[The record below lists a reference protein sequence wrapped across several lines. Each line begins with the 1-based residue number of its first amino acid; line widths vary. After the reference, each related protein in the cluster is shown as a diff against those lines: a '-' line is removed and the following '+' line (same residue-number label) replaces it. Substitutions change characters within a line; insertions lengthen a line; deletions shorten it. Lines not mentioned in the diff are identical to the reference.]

1 METIIVYL
9 DDAGHAAQALVSMT
23 NPAAPARQ
31 VVPRHWILVAC
42 APRMTHRISK
52 WVSHRTRENW
62 RERWADKLFEQVLP
76 LLQRREGD
84 RITPV
89 LARVPL
95 PELTRSLQGEFGPA
109 SVVDVRRPKSVGEQP
124 ANDGREPDAPGRPGP
139 GPLLGLGAALLLA
152 CD

>member
-9 DDAGHAAQALVSMT
+9 DDAVHAVQALAAMT
-23 NPAAPARQ
+23 GPAAPARRAS
-31 VVPRHWILVAC
+31 RHWILVAC

-52 WVSHRTRENW
+52 WVSHRSRENW
-62 RERWADKLFEQVLP
+62 RDRWADRLFEQVLP
-76 LLQRREGD
+76 LLRQLEGD

-95 PELTRSLQGEFGPA
+95 PELTRSLQVEFGAA
-109 SVVDVRRPKSVGEQP
+109 SVIDIRRPK
-124 ANDGREPDAPGRPGP
+124 AAAEPPDTDAPGAPGQRWP

-152 CD
+152 FD

>member
-9 DDAGHAAQALVSMT
+9 DDAAHAAQGLAAMT
-23 NPAAPARQ
+23 HPAPPARR
-31 VVPRHWILVAC
+31 VPRHWILVAC

-62 RERWADKLFEQVLP
+62 RERWGGKLFDQVLP
-76 LLQRREGD
+76 LLQAEGD
-84 RITPV
+84 RFTPV
-89 LARVPL
+89 LAKVPL
-95 PELTRSLQGEFGPA
+95 PELTRNLQTEFGPA
-109 SVVDVRRPKSVGEQP
+109 SVVDVRRPKSEGERAADDSGQ
-124 ANDGREPDAPGRPGP
+124 RWP